1 MNEDPAQRAVD
12 QPTPPATATS
22 QARRKVRPRVNI
34 RDVARLAGVSVA
46 TVSRVVNGSDD
57 PVREETRSRVMQAV
71 ERLHF
76 YPNDL
81 ARGLFQVR
89 TNTIGVIVPDA
100 SNPYYPEIVRGIE
113 QVAAD
118 NNYAVIFCNVDHQV
132 DKQRYYLNVLMQKR
146 VDGII
151 GVGGDYNYR
160 QSQAALES
168 MDMNLVLIGRH
179 DELDYPTIET
189 PDFEGGRRAAEHL
202 IALGHRRIAYLMG
215 SAKSLASS
223 DRRDGYLNA
232 LVAVG
237 IVPDPSLIVAGN
249 YQEESGYRVGHT
261 LLALAEPP
269 TAIIAANDR
278 MALGVL
284 AAAADLGIS
293 VPDFVSVIGFDDI
306 TASSYVRPSL
316 TTVQSPGHHAGRK
329 AMEIMLGVIAGE
341 DVPRRTVMP
350 CDLVVRQSTG
360 PVRTRSL
367 SDDSERHQAVQPPS
381 TTRFDPVI

>member
-1 MNEDPAQRAVD
+1 MSDSELRQDAVD
-12 QPTPPATATS
+12 EPALSAPATS
-22 QARRKVRPRVNI
+22 PSRRKVRPRVNI
-34 RDVARLAGVSVA
+34 RDVAKLAGVSVA
-46 TVSRVVNGSDD
+46 TVSRVINGSDD
-57 PVREETRSRVMQAV
+57 PVREATRNRVLLAV

-89 TNTIGVIVPDA
+89 TNTVGVIVPDA

-118 NNYAVIFCNVDHQV
+118 HSYAVIFCNVDHQV
-132 DKQRYYLNVLMQKR
+132 KKHRYYLDVLMQKR

-168 MDMNLVLIGRH
+168 MEMNLVLIGRH

-189 PDFEGGRRAAEHL
+189 PDFDGGRRAAEHL
-202 IALGHRRIAYLMG
+202 IGLGHSRIAFLTG
-215 SAKSLASS
+215 SAKSVASS
-223 DRRDGYLNA
+223 DRRDGYLSA
-232 LVAVG
+232 LAAARVVA
-237 IVPDPSLIVAGN
+237 DASLISAGD
-249 YQEESGYRVGHT
+249 YQEESGYRLGRT
-261 LLALAEPP
+261 LLGLADPP

-284 AAAADLGIS
+284 AAAADLGVD
-293 VPDFVSVIGFDDI
+293 VPKFVSVVGFDDI

-316 TTVQSPGHHAGRK
+316 TTVKSPGHHAGRK

-360 PVRTRSL
+360 SVRAA
-367 SDDSERHQAVQPPS
+367 D
-381 TTRFDPVI
+381 